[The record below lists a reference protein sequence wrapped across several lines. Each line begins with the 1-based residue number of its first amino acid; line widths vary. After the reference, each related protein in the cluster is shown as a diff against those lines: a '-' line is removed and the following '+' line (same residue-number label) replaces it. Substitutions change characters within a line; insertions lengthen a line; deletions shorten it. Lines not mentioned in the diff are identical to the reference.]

1 MASIFFQ
8 EEGTLCFPTET
19 FTFGTFQRWMPMAE
33 EKVTD
38 ASQKTSSQEN
48 KRQAPWVEGK
58 THRDTPHHFQL
69 E

>member
-1 MASIFFQ
+1 
-8 EEGTLCFPTET
+8 
-19 FTFGTFQRWMPMAE
+19 MAE

-58 THRDTPHHFQL
+58 THRDTPHHFQSNGFRL
-69 E
+69 KAYSVIFRIGGL

>member
-1 MASIFFQ
+1 
-8 EEGTLCFPTET
+8 
-19 FTFGTFQRWMPMAE
+19 MAE

-58 THRDTPHHFQL
+58 THRDTPQYPSFPVKL
-69 E
+69 ADSDGFRLKANSVMFRLGGL